1 MALRGNSG
9 GEKKDAILMEI
20 RGKGII
26 YHQLKSLFVY
36 GFPSKA

>member
-9 GEKKDAILMEI
+9 EKKAAILMEI

-36 GFPSKA
+36 GFSSKA